1 MFQVPDCRMFITA
14 EDSPRPSTAGISPA
28 CPVFPKATEA
38 LLSWGRRMFE
48 LMSSDTWGDLGPPG
62 IYYIFEAR
70 EMKFLNSLQNSQ
82 F

>member
-1 MFQVPDCRMFITA
+1 
-14 EDSPRPSTAGISPA
+14 
-28 CPVFPKATEA
+28 
-38 LLSWGRRMFE
+38 MFE
-48 LMSSDTWGDLGPPG
+48 SMSSDTWGDLGPPA